1 VSGLTENVG
10 ELPQFR
16 ESGDGDY
23 GGGPWAAI
31 ASTPKPAQLT
41 RATAVVER
49 LADIQVREAAQGRRL
64 SVQLKE

>member
-1 VSGLTENVG
+1 
-10 ELPQFR
+10 
-16 ESGDGDY
+16 
-23 GGGPWAAI
+23 
-31 ASTPKPAQLT
+31 LT